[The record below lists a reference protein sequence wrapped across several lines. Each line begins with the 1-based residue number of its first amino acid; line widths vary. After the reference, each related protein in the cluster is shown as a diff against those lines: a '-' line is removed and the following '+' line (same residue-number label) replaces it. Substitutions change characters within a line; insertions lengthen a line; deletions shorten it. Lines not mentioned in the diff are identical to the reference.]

1 MVVQQSQRNKA
12 LKDIGVVLSSEKEQD
27 VEEKVKIG

>member
-1 MVVQQSQRNKA
+1 VVVQQSQRNKV

>member
-1 MVVQQSQRNKA
+1 MVVQQSQRNKV